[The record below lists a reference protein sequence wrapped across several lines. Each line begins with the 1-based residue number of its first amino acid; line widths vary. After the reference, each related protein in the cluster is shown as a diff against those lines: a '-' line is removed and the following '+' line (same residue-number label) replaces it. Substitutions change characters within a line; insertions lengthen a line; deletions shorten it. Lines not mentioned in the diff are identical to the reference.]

1 MTFFVQNISFFPS
14 HVKLAHPV
22 GNSMKFIIFKSIY
35 HIFGPLLTKLLSK
48 ESLVPDVLFT
58 SFEYVIIKCFWRCC
72 VCKHFFKSSITKWIQ
87 NYLFCHLWHM
97 QLLRNGH
104 IAIRCFPGLPCTWCT
119 KSTHTFLLVY
129 YISHPF
135 VAQKQQIMD
144 IVGNSGICSVTA
156 QLVSF

>member
-72 VCKHFFKSSITKWIQ
+72 VCKHFLNPVLQSGYKTIFFVICDTCNFWEMVTLQSGVSQ
-87 NYLFCHLWHM
+87 DCHVHDALKAHIPFFLCIISVTRL
-97 QLLRNGH
+97 LLRSS
-104 IAIRCFPGLPCTWCT
+104 R
-119 KSTHTFLLVY
+119 
-129 YISHPF
+129 
-135 VAQKQQIMD
+135 
-144 IVGNSGICSVTA
+144 
-156 QLVSF
+156 